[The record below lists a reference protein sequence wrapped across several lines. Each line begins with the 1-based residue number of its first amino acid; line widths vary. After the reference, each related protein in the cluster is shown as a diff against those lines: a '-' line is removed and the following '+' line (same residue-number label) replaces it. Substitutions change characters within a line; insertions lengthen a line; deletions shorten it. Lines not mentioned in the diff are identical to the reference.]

1 MKKFYVSKK
10 DLNDEELR
18 TGKVSYGR
26 IISRYIDNLV
36 LCNNIPNIDE
46 GIWDNMNY
54 EEKYKNAEYDID
66 ENFEI
71 YQYYLCDLDDY
82 VKDILIDWGFIISY
96 SDVLE
101 LDVLM
106 VDHWGTSW
114 DYVMTDVE
122 WSENYEECK

>member
-18 TGKVSYGR
+18 TGRVSYGR
-26 IISRYIDNLV
+26 IISRYINNLV
-36 LCNNIPNIDE
+36 LCNNIPNID
-46 GIWDNMNY
+46 DTLYDY
-54 EEKYKNAEYDID
+54 EEGLEDD
-66 ENFEI
+66 TEI
-71 YQYYLCDLDDY
+71 YQYYLCDIDEY
-82 VKDILIDWGFIISY
+82 VKNILIDWGFIFSY

-122 WSENYEECK
+122 WSEDYEECK